1 MKGEFN
7 MKLVRSLGLLITLV
21 MMFSRMEQSVCFHP
35 THKRPVNPNQVNMF
49 FWNKAQ
55 LAKIESEERIEL
67 MRIAHADLNQKAS
80 RELEVK
86 KLEQDDKKLEHA
98 ALNQKASRE
107 LEVKKL
113 EHADLNQKASR
124 ELEVKKLEHDD
135 KKLEHADLNQKAS
148 RELEKLKIALGFVY
162 LVILSSLIVF
172 FGRGGGSNIDKILV
186 VTKGFQT
193 SLDKLVFIAQGFSF
207 KALGEYL
214 CLKVTWIRQMFGM
227 VS

>member
-1 MKGEFN
+1 
-7 MKLVRSLGLLITLV
+7 
-21 MMFSRMEQSVCFHP
+21 
-35 THKRPVNPNQVNMF
+35 MF

-55 LAKIESEERIEL
+55 LAKIESDERIER
-67 MRIAHADLNQKAS
+67 MRIALEEKKLEHEVKKLDHADLNQQAS

-86 KLEQDDKKLEHA
+86 KLD
-98 ALNQKASRE
+98 
-107 LEVKKL
+107 
-113 EHADLNQKASR
+113 
-124 ELEVKKLEHDD
+124 
-135 KKLEHADLNQKAS
+135 HADLNQKAS

-172 FGRGGGSNIDKILV
+172 FGRGGGSNIDKILA

>member
-86 KLEQDDKKLEHA
+86 KLE
-98 ALNQKASRE
+98 
-107 LEVKKL
+107 
-113 EHADLNQKASR
+113 
-124 ELEVKKLEHDD
+124 HDD

-172 FGRGGGSNIDKILV
+172 FGRGGGSNIDKILA

>member
-1 MKGEFN
+1 
-7 MKLVRSLGLLITLV
+7 
-21 MMFSRMEQSVCFHP
+21 
-35 THKRPVNPNQVNMF
+35 MF

-86 KLEQDDKKLEHA
+86 KLE
-98 ALNQKASRE
+98 
-107 LEVKKL
+107 
-113 EHADLNQKASR
+113 HADLNQKASR

-135 KKLEHADLNQKAS
+135 KKLDHADLNQKAS

-172 FGRGGGSNIDKILV
+172 FGRGGGSNIDKILA